1 MKRLMVAALVA
12 ALFTVVGC
20 QKKGAEGGSD
30 PKMMSGDACS
40 MCAGVQ
46 KATEDG
52 RCPECKMSLKDP
64 QMMSAD
70 VCDHCP
76 GVQKANADG
85 KCQMC
90 VDKAGAAAPTQPSF

>member
-20 QKKGAEGGSD
+20 QKKGMEDGGD

-40 MCAGVQ
+40 MCPGVQ
-46 KATEDG
+46 KATAENT
-52 RCPECKMSLKDP
+52 CPECKMSLKDA

-76 GVQKANADG
+76 GVQKANAEG
-85 KCQMC
+85 KCPMC
-90 VDKAGAAAPTQPSF
+90 AEKMGAGAPTQPSF